1 MHAADHCPVSDQQHK
16 TTTTYPNIVLFL
28 TDGENRIGMSTEEV
42 TNLVTNRTSS
52 ISARLGKPVFLLTYS
67 ISQNT
72 DVHVFPSEL
81 ACAVENGVW
90 TRIRDSLDIFHA
102 LSSYYRLFALGLGVD
117 ANRDFVAWVEPYN
130 FATGNLWGTT
140 ASVPVYDRRQ
150 SPHLFLGVVGV
161 DLSVEAIGNALGGAN
176 VEQIIESI
184 ALRSD
189 ASCPPE
195 LEITKCDLQGW
206 SHVFD
211 PGAGPQCGINC
222 TGNDAVEVNGRLCT
236 MNMPYPQ
243 YIFNNTVL
251 KGSSYEKRVCC
262 KVGESEPSDECPVV
276 LGGQYS
282 LKPTSSPIADSS
294 SRGDLNPTPTS
305 SPIADS
311 SSRGELNP
319 TPTSSPIADTSS
331 GGDLNPVAIA
341 VPVGVVAM
349 VIVGALVFYIG
360 KTRVI
365 GKRQCERTFQPPPP
379 PGPWNPPPP
388 ESPGW
393 RNQSAA
399 FSDLQHREVEE
410 SDFSDPGLDI
420 SGPSR
425 LEASA
430 PYENNSPT
438 TEETF
443 RSRSNEALPHF
454 RANTGFNDI

>member
-130 FATGNLWGTT
+130 FATGNVWGTT

-176 VEQIIESI
+176 VEQIIERI

-236 MNMPYPQ
+236 KNMPYPQ

-251 KGSSYEKRVCC
+251 KGSSYEKRACC
-262 KVGESEPSDECPVV
+262 KVGESEPSGECPVV
-276 LGGQYS
+276 LGGQSS
-282 LKPTSSPIADSS
+282 L
-294 SRGDLNPTPTS
+294 TPTS

-311 SSRGELNP
+311 SSQGDLNP
-319 TPTSSPIADTSS
+319 TPASSPNADTSS
-331 GGDLNPVAIA
+331 RGDLKLVA
-341 VPVGVVAM
+341 VGVLAM
-349 VIVGALVFYIG
+349 VIVGALVFYIC

-365 GKRQCERTFQPPPP
+365 GKRVIGKRRRCERTVQPPPP
-379 PGPWNPPPP
+379 PPPFNP
-388 ESPGW
+388 
-393 RNQSAA
+393 SAA
-399 FSDLQHREVEE
+399 VSSEWGNQPAAFHDLCHREVEE
-410 SDFSDPGLDI
+410 SDCSDTDLEI

-425 LEASA
+425 QEASA
-430 PYENNSPT
+430 PHENNSPT